1 MIDVGWLGS
10 PVDVGTFVMVTVLFV
25 YRMKPRVQLI
35 AAAVVALAEG
45 RDDDR
50 LRDELDVDEQ
60 VVDLDFPPLGDDGAG
75 AAVVVQVHADVERI
89 LDAHA
94 DHLAERPLPI
104 REPGKTY
111 LYVVGPPGFEPGSR
125 APKARSIPG

>member
-45 RDDDR
+45 RDDVDDDR
-50 LRDELDVDEQ
+50 LRDELDVDERA
-60 VVDLDFPPLGDDGAG
+60 VDALEP
-75 AAVVVQVHADVERI
+75 RI
-89 LDAHA
+89 VYKED
-94 DHLAERPLPI
+94 E
-104 REPGKTY
+104 
-111 LYVVGPPGFEPGSR
+111 S
-125 APKARSIPG
+125 